1 MEVALR
7 LLPRTA
13 VVAAILLVVAC
24 GGRQP
29 GFTRADEDAVRALEE
44 RYRTAWLANDS
55 AAVMAT
61 LASDAV
67 LMPGGEES
75 LTGGAAIRAF
85 W

>member
-1 MEVALR
+1 M
-7 LLPRTA
+7 
-13 VVAAILLVVAC
+13 
-24 GGRQP
+24 
-29 GFTRADEDAVRALEE
+29 RALEE

-67 LMPGGEES
+67 LMPGGEEP